1 MCFIIKTIMES
12 ILELSESRVTKISA
26 NQSRYLMNQ
35 IPGDQRLVLIRG
47 SRGTG
52 KTTLLLQF
60 LRSLE
65 LPSSR
70 AVFISLDDIIF
81 SRLPAEDFTDWFVK
95 RGGEYLFIDEV
106 HKNPNWSVI
115 VKSLYDRY
123 PNLKML
129 VSGSSALQMEKGEAD
144 LSRRMLTLNLNELS
158 LREFISMKYDIDFP
172 AISREELLIGHERIA
187 RKVSSLA
194 KPLMFL
200 DEYLKYGA
208 YPYFL
213 EGIQYYH
220 ERVANSVKAVLDTDL
235 PAVSGITYGTI
246 LKIRK
251 LLSVL
256 AEAVPFT
263 PNINELSGRVGISRD
278 LLYRY
283 LHLLEQAGLIYQLR
297 RDSRGISMMSKPE
310 KIYLHN
316 TNLSQALTL
325 HHPDKGSERETFFL
339 NQVSARYKVNYPDK
353 GDFVVGG
360 RYTIEVGGRK
370 KTGRQIAE
378 VDNAFVVRDDIE
390 YGSGKTIPLWLF
402 GFLY

>member
-1 MCFIIKTIMES
+1 MES
-12 ILELSESRVTKISA
+12 ILELSDSRVTSVSA
-26 NQSRYLMNQ
+26 TRTRYLMSR
-35 IPGDQRLVLIRG
+35 IPHDQRLVLIRG
-47 SRGTG
+47 SRGSG

-60 LRSLE
+60 MRSLD
-65 LPSSR
+65 LPSFK
-70 AVFISLDDIIF
+70 AAYISMDDIIF
-81 SRLPAEDFTDWFVK
+81 SRYPAEDFADWFVK

-106 HKNPNWSVI
+106 HRNPQWSVV

-123 PNLKML
+123 PDLKML
-129 VSGSSALQMEKGEAD
+129 ISGSSALQMEKGEAD

-158 LREFISMKYDIDFP
+158 LREFISMKYDVDFP
-172 AISREELLIGHERIA
+172 AISIEELLIDHERLA
-187 RKVSSLA
+187 REVSSQV
-194 KPLMFL
+194 KPLMLF

-213 EGIQYYH
+213 EGIRYYH
-220 ERVANSVKAVLDTDL
+220 ERLASTVNAVLETDL
-235 PAVSGITYGTI
+235 PAVSGITYGTV

-283 LHLLEQAGLIYQLR
+283 LHLLEEAGLIYQLR
-297 RDSRGISMMSKPE
+297 REARGISIMSKPE

-325 HHPDKGSERETFFL
+325 HKPDKGSERETFFL
-339 NQVSARYKVNYPDK
+339 NQVSAMYKVNYPDR
-353 GDFVVGG
+353 GDFIADG

-378 VDNAFVVRDDIE
+378 AENTFIVKDDIE
-390 YGSGKTIPLWLF
+390 FGSGQSIPLWIF

>member
-1 MCFIIKTIMES
+1 MES
-12 ILELSESRVTKISA
+12 ILGLSESRVTNISA
-26 NQSRYLMNQ
+26 NRSRYLMHRV
-35 IPGDQRLVLIRG
+35 PLDQRLVLIRG

-52 KTTLLLQF
+52 KTTLLLQI
-60 LRSLE
+60 LRSLD
-65 LPSSR
+65 LPSSK
-70 AVFISLDDIIF
+70 AAFISLDDIIF
-81 SRLPAEDFTDWFVK
+81 NRHPAEDFADWFVK

-106 HKNPNWSVI
+106 HRNPQWSVI

-123 PNLKML
+123 PDLKMII
-129 VSGSSALQMEKGEAD
+129 SGSSALHMERGEAD
-144 LSRRMLTLNLNELS
+144 PSRRMLTLNLNELS
-158 LREFISMKYDIDFP
+158 LREFISMKFDIVFP
-172 AISREELLIGHERIA
+172 AISLEELLTGHEQLA
-187 RKVSSLA
+187 REILSQV
-194 KPLMFL
+194 KPLMLF

-213 EGIQYYH
+213 EGIRYYH
-220 ERVANSVKAVLDTDL
+220 GRLANTVNAVLDTDL

-297 RDSRGISMMSKPE
+297 RDSSGISIMSKPE

-325 HHPDKGSERETFFL
+325 HSPDKGSERETFFL
-339 NQVSARYKVNYPDK
+339 NQVSAMYEVNYPDR
-353 GDFVVGG
+353 GDFVVEG
-360 RYTIEVGGRK
+360 RYTIEVGGRN

-378 VDNAFVVRDDIE
+378 AENAFIVKDDIE
-390 YGSGKTIPLWLF
+390 YGSDNTIPLWLF

>member
-1 MCFIIKTIMES
+1 M
-12 ILELSESRVTKISA
+12 
-26 NQSRYLMNQ
+26 
-35 IPGDQRLVLIRG
+35 DQRLVLIRG

-52 KTTLLLQF
+52 KTTLLLQI
-60 LRSLE
+60 LRSLD
-65 LPSSR
+65 LPSSK
-70 AVFISLDDIIF
+70 AAFISLDDMIF
-81 SRLPAEDFTDWFVK
+81 NRHPAEDFADWFVK

-106 HKNPNWSVI
+106 HRNPLWSVI
-115 VKSLYDRY
+115 IKSLYDRY
-123 PNLKML
+123 PDLKM
-129 VSGSSALQMEKGEAD
+129 VISGSSALQMERGEAD

-158 LREFISMKYDIDFP
+158 LREFISMKYNIVFP
-172 AISREELLIGHERIA
+172 AISMEELLTGHEQQA
-187 RKVSSLA
+187 REILSQV
-194 KPLMFL
+194 KPLMLF

-213 EGIQYYH
+213 EGIRYYH
-220 ERVANSVKAVLDTDL
+220 ERLANTVNAILDTDL

-325 HHPDKGSERETFFL
+325 HIPDKGSERETFFL
-339 NQVSARYKVNYPDK
+339 NQVSAMYKVNYPDR
-353 GDFVVGG
+353 GDFVVEG
-360 RYTIEVGGRK
+360 RYTIEVGGRN

-378 VDNAFVVRDDIE
+378 AENAFIVKDDIE
-390 YGSGKTIPLWLF
+390 YGSDNTIPLWLF

>member
-1 MCFIIKTIMES
+1 MES
-12 ILELSESRVTKISA
+12 ILELSESRVSNIDA
-26 NQSRYLMNQ
+26 NRSRYLMRRV
-35 IPGDQRLVLIRG
+35 PLDQRLVLIRG

-52 KTTLLLQF
+52 KTTLLLQI
-60 LRSLE
+60 LRSLD
-65 LPSSR
+65 LPSSK
-70 AVFISLDDIIF
+70 AAFISLDDIIF
-81 SRLPAEDFTDWFVK
+81 NRHPAEDFADWFVK

-106 HKNPNWSVI
+106 HRNPQWSAI
-115 VKSLYDRY
+115 IKSLYDRY
-123 PNLKML
+123 PDLKM
-129 VSGSSALQMEKGEAD
+129 VISGSTALQMERGEAD

-158 LREFISMKYDIDFP
+158 LREFITMKYDIVFP
-172 AISREELLIGHERIA
+172 AISLEELLTGHEHLA
-187 RKVSSLA
+187 REILSQV
-194 KPLMFL
+194 KPLMLF

-213 EGIQYYH
+213 EGIRYYH
-220 ERVANSVKAVLDTDL
+220 ERLANTVNAILDTDL

-251 LLSVL
+251 LLSVI

-325 HHPDKGSERETFFL
+325 HIPDKGSERETFFL
-339 NQVSARYKVNYPDK
+339 NQVSAMYEVNYPDR
-353 GDFVVGG
+353 GDFVVEG
-360 RYTIEVGGRK
+360 RYTIEVGGRN
-370 KTGRQIAE
+370 KTGRQISEAE
-378 VDNAFVVRDDIE
+378 NAFIVKDDIE
-390 YGSGKTIPLWLF
+390 YGSDNKIPLWLF

>member
-1 MCFIIKTIMES
+1 MES
-12 ILELSESRVTKISA
+12 ILELSESRVTNIFAKQA
-26 NQSRYLMNQ
+26 RYLMNQ
-35 IPGDQRLVLIRG
+35 IPGDQRLVLVRG

-60 LRSLE
+60 LRSLG

-70 AVFISLDDIIF
+70 AAFISLDDIFF
-81 SRLPAEDFTDWFVK
+81 SRHPAEDFTDWFVK

-106 HKNPNWSVI
+106 HRNSHWSLL

-123 PNLKML
+123 PNLKL
-129 VSGSSALQMEKGEAD
+129 LISGSSALQMEKGETD

-158 LREFISMKYDIDFP
+158 LREFISMKYDIDLP
-172 AISREELLIGHERIA
+172 AISIDELLIDHERIA
-187 RKVSSLA
+187 REVLSYV
-194 KPLMFL
+194 KPLMIF

-213 EGIQYYH
+213 EGIRYYH
-220 ERVANSVKAVLDTDL
+220 ERLSNTVSAVLDSDL

-263 PNINELSGRVGISRD
+263 PNINELSGRVEISRD

-297 RDSRGISMMSKPE
+297 RDSRGISIMSKPE

-325 HHPDKGSERETFFL
+325 HKPDKGSERETFFL
-339 NQVSARYKVNYPDK
+339 NQVSARYTVNYPDE
-353 GDFVVGG
+353 GDFIVDGKYAV
-360 RYTIEVGGRK
+360 EVGGRK
-370 KTGRQIAE
+370 KSGKQIAKAE
-378 VDNAFVVRDDIE
+378 NAIVVKDDIE
-390 YGSGKTIPLWLF
+390 YGSGNIIPLWLF

>member
-1 MCFIIKTIMES
+1 MES
-12 ILELSESRVTKISA
+12 ILELSESRVTNISA
-26 NQSRYLMNQ
+26 NQTRYLMSQ
-35 IPGDQRLVLIRG
+35 IPKDQRLVLIRG

-60 LRSLE
+60 LGSLGH
-65 LPSSR
+65 PSAR
-70 AVFISLDDIIF
+70 AAYISLDDIIF
-81 SRLPAEDFTDWFVK
+81 NRYPAEDFADWFVK

-106 HKNPNWSVI
+106 HRNPHWSVI

-123 PNLKML
+123 PNLKM
-129 VSGSSALQMEKGEAD
+129 VISGSSALQMEKGEAD
-144 LSRRMLTLNLNELS
+144 LSRRMLTFNLNELS
-158 LREFISMKYDIDFP
+158 LREFILMKYDMDFP
-172 AISREELLIGHERIA
+172 AISIDKLLNDHERIA
-187 RKVSSLA
+187 REVSSQA
-194 KPLMFL
+194 KPLMLF

-213 EGIQYYH
+213 EGIQYYN
-220 ERVANSVKAVLDTDL
+220 ERVANTVNAVLDTDL

-263 PNINELSGRVGISRD
+263 PNINELSGKVGVSRD

-325 HHPDKGSERETFFL
+325 HTADKGSERETFFL
-339 NQVSARYKVNYPDK
+339 NQVSARYKVNYPEK
-353 GDFVVGG
+353 GDFVVSGV
-360 RYTIEVGGRK
+360 YTFEVGGRK
-370 KTGRQIAE
+370 KTGKQIAE
-378 VDNAFVVRDDIE
+378 VDNAFVVKDNIE
-390 YGSGKTIPLWLF
+390 HGSGKTIPLWLF

>member
-1 MCFIIKTIMES
+1 MIES
-12 ILELSESRVTKISA
+12 ILELSEFRMTNVSA
-26 NQSRYLMNQ
+26 KQSRYLINQ
-35 IPGDQRLVLIRG
+35 IPQGQQLVLIRG

-60 LRSLE
+60 LRSMG

-70 AVFISLDDIIF
+70 AAYISLDDIIF
-81 SRLPAEDFTDWFVK
+81 NRYPAEDFADWFVK
-95 RGGEYLFIDEV
+95 RGGKYLFIDEV
-106 HKNPNWSVI
+106 HRNPQWSVI

-123 PNLKML
+123 PMLKMII
-129 VSGSSALQMEKGEAD
+129 SGSSALQMERGEAD
-144 LSRRMLTLNLNELS
+144 LSRRMLSLNLNELS
-158 LREFISMKYDIDFP
+158 LREFIAMKYDIGFP
-172 AISREELLIGHERIA
+172 AVSIEELLLDHERVA
-187 RKVSSLA
+187 REISSQV
-194 KPLMFL
+194 KPLMLF

-213 EGIQYYH
+213 EGIRYYH
-220 ERVANSVKAVLDTDL
+220 ERLANTVNAVIDTDL

-263 PNINELSGRVGISRD
+263 PNINELSGRVEVSRD

-283 LHLLEQAGLIYQLR
+283 LHLLEKAGLIYQLR
-297 RDSRGISMMSKPE
+297 RDSKGISMMSKPE

-316 TNLSQALTL
+316 ANLSQALTL
-325 HHPDKGSERETFFL
+325 HGPDKGSERETFFL
-339 NQVSARYKVNYPDK
+339 NQVSALYEVNYPDK
-353 GDFVVGG
+353 GDFIVEG

-370 KTGRQIAE
+370 KTGKQIAE
-378 VDNAFVVRDDIE
+378 VDNAFVAKDNIE
-390 YGSGKTIPLWLF
+390 HGSGNIIPLWLF

>member
-1 MCFIIKTIMES
+1 MIES
-12 ILELSESRVTKISA
+12 ILELSESRMTNVSA
-26 NQSRYLMNQ
+26 KQSRYLINQ
-35 IPGDQRLVLIRG
+35 IPQDQRLVLIRG

-60 LRSLE
+60 LRSMG

-70 AVFISLDDIIF
+70 AAYISLDDIIF
-81 SRLPAEDFTDWFVK
+81 NRYPAEDFADWFVK

-106 HKNPNWSVI
+106 HRNPQWSVI

-123 PNLKML
+123 PILKMII
-129 VSGSSALQMEKGEAD
+129 SGSSALQMERGEAD
-144 LSRRMLTLNLNELS
+144 LSRRMLSLNLNELS
-158 LREFISMKYDIDFP
+158 LREFIAMKYDIGFP
-172 AISREELLIGHERIA
+172 AMSIEELLLDHERVA
-187 RKVSSLA
+187 REISSQV
-194 KPLMFL
+194 KPLMLF

-220 ERVANSVKAVLDTDL
+220 ERLANTVNAVIDTDL

-263 PNINELSGRVGISRD
+263 PNINELSGRVEVSRD

-283 LHLLEQAGLIYQLR
+283 LHLLEKAGLIYQLR
-297 RDSRGISMMSKPE
+297 RDSKGISMMSKPE

-325 HHPDKGSERETFFL
+325 HDPDKGSERETFFL
-339 NQVSARYKVNYPDK
+339 NQVSAMHRVNYPDK
-353 GDFVVGG
+353 GDFIVEG
-360 RYTIEVGGRK
+360 RYTIEAGGRK
-370 KTGRQIAE
+370 KTGKQIAE
-378 VDNAFVVRDDIE
+378 VDNAFVVKDNIE
-390 YGSGKTIPLWLF
+390 HGSGKTIPLWLF

>member
-1 MCFIIKTIMES
+1 MMES
-12 ILELSESRVTKISA
+12 ILELSESRMRNVYAK
-26 NQSRYLMNQ
+26 QSRYLINQ
-35 IPGDQRLVLIRG
+35 IPQDQRLILIRG

-60 LRSLE
+60 LRSLG
-65 LPSSR
+65 LPSPR
-70 AVFISLDDIIF
+70 AAYISLDDIIF
-81 SRLPAEDFTDWFVK
+81 NRYPAEDFADWFVK

-106 HKNPNWSVI
+106 HRNPQWSVI

-123 PNLKML
+123 PILKMII
-129 VSGSSALQMEKGEAD
+129 SGSSALQMERGEAD
-144 LSRRMLTLNLNELS
+144 LSRRMLSLNLNELS
-158 LREFISMKYDIDFP
+158 LREFIAMKYDIGFP
-172 AISREELLIGHERIA
+172 AVSIEELLLDHEIIA
-187 RKVSSLA
+187 REVSSQV
-194 KPLMFL
+194 KPLMLF

-213 EGIQYYH
+213 EGIRYYH
-220 ERVANSVKAVLDTDL
+220 ERLANTVNAVIDTDL

-263 PNINELSGRVGISRD
+263 PNINELSGRVEVSRD

-283 LHLLEQAGLIYQLR
+283 LHLLEKAGLIYQLR
-297 RDSRGISMMSKPE
+297 RDSKGISMMSKPE

-325 HHPDKGSERETFFL
+325 HAPDKGSERETFFL
-339 NQVSARYKVNYPDK
+339 NQVSALYEVNYPVK
-353 GDFVVGG
+353 GDFIVEG

-370 KTGRQIAE
+370 KTGKQIAE
-378 VDNAFVVRDDIE
+378 VDNAFVVKDNIE
-390 YGSGKTIPLWLF
+390 HGSGKTIPLWLF